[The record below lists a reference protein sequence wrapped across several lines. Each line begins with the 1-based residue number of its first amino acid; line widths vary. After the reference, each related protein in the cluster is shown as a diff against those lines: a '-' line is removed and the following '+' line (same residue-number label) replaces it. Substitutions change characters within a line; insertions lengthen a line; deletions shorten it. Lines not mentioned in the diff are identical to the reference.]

1 MEDLISVIVP
11 IYRVEKYLEQC
22 IQSICNQTY
31 RNLEIILVDD
41 GSDDECSQICD
52 RYAQRDERIKAIH
65 KENGGLDS
73 ARKAGILA
81 AAGKYVGY
89 VDGDDWIE
97 PEMYERLL
105 EMIYTYEVE
114 IVESGVIDSFAY
126 AEKKRVPYL
135 REGCYKGKDFIENVE
150 SKLLYAGVFFEHGVA
165 PYLWS
170 KLFVKD
176 ILMKYQLQEGMTNI
190 LHDDTM
196 VSLPTIAESKKIYI
210 SHNCYYHYRVRSD
223 SLKREC
229 RPDEIKNLIECYPDF
244 YARFKGTVLCTV
256 GDRQIIYYAMY
267 WLVFKAP
274 YAFDHWMDNIFLT
287 QYGGVRVDTPII
299 LYGAGA
305 AGIHLENY
313 IRKVEGSNI
322 VCWVDRNYEGLQETL
337 DVRNP
342 KEIIRME
349 YDYIIISIMRESAV
363 KSAKKDLIA
372 LGVPEEKILWIKQE
386 YIDNPELLL
395 RKVVYQGKT
404 LL

>member
-1 MEDLISVIVP
+1 
-11 IYRVEKYLEQC
+11 
-22 IQSICNQTY
+22 
-31 RNLEIILVDD
+31 
-41 GSDDECSQICD
+41 
-52 RYAQRDERIKAIH
+52 
-65 KENGGLDS
+65 
-73 ARKAGILA
+73 
-81 AAGKYVGY
+81 
-89 VDGDDWIE
+89 
-97 PEMYERLL
+97 
-105 EMIYTYEVE
+105 
-114 IVESGVIDSFAY
+114 
-126 AEKKRVPYL
+126 
-135 REGCYKGKDFIENVE
+135 
-150 SKLLYAGVFFEHGVA
+150 
-165 PYLWS
+165 
-170 KLFVKD
+170 
-176 ILMKYQLQEGMTNI
+176 
-190 LHDDTM
+190 
-196 VSLPTIAESKKIYI
+196 
-210 SHNCYYHYRVRSD
+210 
-223 SLKREC
+223 
-229 RPDEIKNLIECYPDF
+229 
-244 YARFKGTVLCTV
+244 
-256 GDRQIIYYAMY
+256 MY

-274 YAFDHWMDNIFLT
+274 YAFYHWMDNIFLT